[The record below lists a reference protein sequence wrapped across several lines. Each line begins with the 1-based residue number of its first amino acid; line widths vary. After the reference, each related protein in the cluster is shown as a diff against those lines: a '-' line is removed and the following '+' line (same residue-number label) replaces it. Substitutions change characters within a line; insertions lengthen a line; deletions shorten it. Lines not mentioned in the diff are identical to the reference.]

1 MEANRSRPRWTY
13 AEFAR
18 LPSEGSTRYE
28 VIDGELAVTPAP
40 TGDHQ
45 RVVAKLVRILDVF
58 AHEHA
63 LGEVLPSPIDVLFGE
78 GDYFEP
84 DVIFIRSERADLV
97 GDRGVEAPPD
107 LVVEILSLST
117 AHRDR
122 GIKLERYRHF
132 GVPEYWT
139 WISRRVPWRSG
150 DWPAERRRPTY
161 GPRSRASSGR
171 RSAADLPSTFEW
183 RISYPR
189 THAGRRDSSHRP
201 ANHRQ
206 RDPRPRPRPCPRPRS
221 RSSSRS

>member
-1 MEANRSRPRWTY
+1 MEANRSRTRWTY

-40 TGDHQ
+40 TGAHQ
-45 RVVAKLVRILDVF
+45 RVVARLVMILGTF
-58 AHEHA
+58 ARDHA

-84 DVIFIRSERADLV
+84 DVIFVRAERAHLV

-107 LVVEILSLST
+107 LVIEILSPST

-132 GVPEYWT
+132 GVPEYWIVDLDARAVEI
-139 WISRRVPWRSG
+139 WRLAESAMAPDVRREGTSLQWAPVSG
-150 DWPAERRRPTY
+150 
-161 GPRSRASSGR
+161 GPELDVRV
-171 RSAADLPSTFEW
+171 ADILP
-183 RISYPR
+183 
-189 THAGRRDSSHRP
+189 
-201 ANHRQ
+201 
-206 RDPRPRPRPCPRPRS
+206 
-221 RSSSRS
+221 